1 MSDEY
6 VTDIERIISVVLSD
20 LLLTQFN
27 PNLKTIIEVEILEYN
42 IDILKL
48 HMCALKKG
56 NKRQKQIFII
66 Y

>member
-6 VTDIERIISVVLSD
+6 ATDIQRIISVVLSD

-42 IDILKL
+42 SDILKL
-48 HMCALKKG
+48 HMCTSKKG
-56 NKRQKQIFII
+56 NKKQIFII